1 MTNCKV
7 SISNLK
13 SIDYDS
19 EQQILT
25 IAFSSGEIYQH
36 YGVPASIYNHLT
48 NATVP
53 GYFLH
58 YYIRNTYP
66 YKQINTLS
74 NSIPS

>member
-1 MTNCKV
+1 MINHKASV
-7 SISNLK
+7 GNLK

-19 EQQILT
+19 EQHTLT
-25 IAFSSGEIYQH
+25 IAFSSGEMYQH
-36 YGVPASIYNHLT
+36 YGVPVSIYNHLT
-48 NATVP
+48 TATVP

-66 YKQINTLS
+66 YKKISIFT